1 LAELDPDNA
10 GSYIANAAAYVERLA
25 ELDAAFQEVVDNAAR
40 TTIVFADR
48 FPFRY
53 FVDTY
58 GLEYFAAF
66 PGCSTDTEPSV
77 QTVAFLINKI
87 RDENIPVVFHIELS
101 NERMADTVSQE
112 TGATKLLLHSAHNV
126 TRDDFQNGETY
137 LSLMARNVEALREA
151 LH

>member
-1 LAELDPDNA
+1 MIELDP
-10 GSYIANAAAYVERLA
+10 ANAEEYIQNTADYIERLA
-25 ELDAAFQEVVDNAAR
+25 ELDAAFREVVDNAVRR
-40 TTIVFADR
+40 TVVFADR

-53 FVDTY
+53 FMDAY

-77 QTVAFLINKI
+77 QTVAFLIDKI

-101 NERMADTVSQE
+101 NERMADTISEE

-137 LSLMARNVEALREA
+137 LSLMTRNVEALREA